1 MSGEFKSSLQV
12 EIIIMD
18 RVCLVADRATL
29 HILSGHTHTQ
39 AALKSEGTDTPSAAK
54 E

>member
-1 MSGEFKSSLQV
+1 MSGEFKYSLQM
-12 EIIIMD
+12 EINIMD